1 MLNKLFI
8 APLAAVLLAGAANA
22 SPLQT
27 LRLREQPQT
36 KDQLAAE
43 VIGVET
49 HRSAAALIA
58 QDALYGGIAGLAI
71 GAGVALIT
79 DSGNWGR
86 DLAIGAGVG
95 LLAGGIYG
103 AIDAA
108 SYSDRK
114 PIGFGDSY
122 HLMSGHF

>member
-27 LRLREQPQT
+27 LRLKEQAQT
-36 KDQLAAE
+36 QDQLAE

-49 HRSAAALIA
+49 HRSAVSVIA

-86 DLAIGAGVG
+86 DLALGAGIG

-103 AIDAA
+103 AVDAA
-108 SYSDRK
+108 SYTDRK
-114 PIGFGDSY
+114 PIGFDNGFRAIA
-122 HLMSGHF
+122 GHF